1 MKSNQENSRK
11 SVLLQKLES
20 MCKPN
25 IHKTYLNNLLN
36 NLQKLFYS
44 DTEKTKA
51 AIFEVN
57 LSQIGPKTSTKFLK

>member
-25 IHKTYLNNLLN
+25 TRKTHLN

-51 AIFEVN
+51 AIVEAK